1 MKMSILPNSRR
12 TNNNNSFRGTTIPLD
27 TIASIDPNSKSFS
40 TLFWLVFHCVCCL
53 ISLILGFRFSRLLLY
68 LLISTT
74 SSSSYTATI
83 TGTNVI
89 QDQTLGLDKPLISI
103 PNLENRT
110 SNSRVV
116 VGRHGILIRSWP
128 HPNPSEVLKAH
139 QIIDRVQK
147 EQRIQYGLIKN
158 PKTLIVITPTYVRTF
173 QTLHLMGLIHSLM
186 LVPYDIIWIV
196 VEAGGTSNET
206 ANLLANSGLRTVHIG
221 FEEKMPT
228 SWEDRHR
235 VEARMRL
242 RALRVVRE
250 EKLDGIVMFADD
262 SNMHSMELFDE
273 IQSVKWV
280 GAISIGIL
288 VHSGSTDDQFSISKK
303 QENEENLSMPVQGPA
318 CNSSGHL
325 AGWHTFN
332 ALPYVDKS
340 GTYVGDGAMV
350 LPKKLEWSGFVLNSR
365 LVWQEIE
372 DKPEWVHDLDTLA
385 EGGDILDSPLSLLKD
400 ASFVE
405 PLGNCGRKIMLWWLR
420 VEARGDSKFPPRWI
434 IDPPLEV
441 TAPAKRT
448 PWPDAP
454 PEIPTEERVLIFNGV
469 EGRMTDRLPTKISRV
484 SRSRHSSPRN
494 KRKREPTRILETQG
508 SGQSANQ

>member
-1 MKMSILPNSRR
+1 MSVLPNSRR

-74 SSSSYTATI
+74 SSTSYTSTI
-83 TGTNVI
+83 TGTNVV
-89 QDQTLGLDKPLISI
+89 QDQSLGFDKPLTSI

-147 EQRIQYGLIKN
+147 EQRIQYGLVKN

-173 QTLHLMGLIHSLM
+173 QTLHLTGLIHSLM

-242 RALRVVRE
+242 RALR
-250 EKLDGIVMFADD
+250 
-262 SNMHSMELFDE
+262 
-273 IQSVKWV
+273 
-280 GAISIGIL
+280 
-288 VHSGSTDDQFSISKK
+288 
-303 QENEENLSMPVQGPA
+303 
-318 CNSSGHL
+318 
-325 AGWHTFN
+325 
-332 ALPYVDKS
+332 
-340 GTYVGDGAMV
+340 
-350 LPKKLEWSGFVLNSR
+350 
-365 LVWQEIE
+365 
-372 DKPEWVHDLDTLA
+372 
-385 EGGDILDSPLSLLKD
+385 
-400 ASFVE
+400 
-405 PLGNCGRKIMLWWLR
+405 
-420 VEARGDSKFPPRWI
+420 
-434 IDPPLEV
+434 
-441 TAPAKRT
+441 
-448 PWPDAP
+448 
-454 PEIPTEERVLIFNGV
+454 
-469 EGRMTDRLPTKISRV
+469 
-484 SRSRHSSPRN
+484 
-494 KRKREPTRILETQG
+494 
-508 SGQSANQ
+508 